1 MKLAS
6 FREKL
11 KEQGIDAALIYSELN
26 QQYLSDF
33 RFTDGFLMITASDAY
48 LITDFRYYEMALNS
62 ANKEFQVLMPD
73 SRTDFI
79 NDTLKRAGCKN
90 IGFEGNVLSYLQ
102 YMKLKDNHPSFN
114 LIDMKNTIEILREVK
129 SEEEISWIAKA
140 QKITDNAFSHLLKMI
155 TPQMTEIEVAAEL
168 EYAMRRLGAD
178 GFAFDTIAV
187 SGDASALPHGTPRN
201 LKLKK
206 GFLTMDFGAKYNGY
220 CSDMTRTI
228 VIGTADKEIKKLYNT
243 VLLAQS
249 EALAYLKAGA
259 SCSTAD
265 KIARDIIDK
274 EYNGCFGHSLGHS
287 VGLFIHE
294 SPSLSKA
301 AGERVL
307 RKNEILT
314 VEPGIYILGKYGC
327 RIEDMV
333 AIKENGIFNFTK
345 STKELIEIV

>member
-62 ANKEFQVLMPD
+62 ADKEFQVLMPD

-79 NDTLKRAGCKN
+79 NDTLKKAGCKN

-114 LIDMKNTIEILREVK
+114 LIDMKNTIELLREVK

-140 QKITDNAFSHLLKMI
+140 QEITDNAFSHLLKMI

-259 SCSTAD
+259 SCFTAD
-265 KIARDIIDK
+265 KIARDLIDK

-345 STKELIEIV
+345 STKELIEIG